1 MGNVSKKS
9 ITISNI
15 DKKLPEQIDGKHMAI
30 SRVNDE
36 YYIRLEFVKSLDV
49 DSGIAKV
56 IFYYK
61 ESTEDTFTKAKEL
74 NYAEINGTTTG
85 ITEESYISANIYL
98 DSSMVD
104 KTYSAYAEFYDV
116 AGNVAKSYLAT
127 INPDGRET
135 SYTSME

>member
-1 MGNVSKKS
+1 
-9 ITISNI
+9 
-15 DKKLPEQIDGKHMAI
+15 MAI

-127 INPDGRET
+127 INPDGSET